1 MKYQMPHGFV
11 PIFGMILTRLW
22 LPLGAFLPIMAVSC
36 SSTVSSRKAAASAP
50 ASSAKGSQTGQSS
63 YPEFIADPLEPVNRG
78 IWAANQGLAIGVLLP
93 TARAYRAVVPQ
104 PARRSIRNFTRNIAY
119 PGRLLN
125 NALQGRWSGA
135 GDESLRFLCNTTV
148 GIGGFFDVAS
158 RWNLPKSDA
167 DFGQTFSRWGWQSN
181 NFVMLPFLGP
191 SDPSH
196 AIGILCD
203 KAAEPWTYFYP
214 YSLVSPG
221 TVYND
226 LSDRME
232 ETVRFIR
239 SETDSYAG
247 VKYAWTYSS
256 KDEAPDWTST
266 GPKDLST
273 LQTMGATLLQP
284 KDPEFLRHG
293 HDMCVHLP
301 STGRDMK
308 FNCWIQPRSS
318 PLVYIA
324 PGLGSH
330 RQSSQSLFVAESLY
344 QNGFSVVTTTGTF
357 HPEFMERASTAAL
370 PGYPPTDCNDL
381 LVELTEIDRTLE
393 KKYPGRFGKKAFLG
407 VSMGG
412 FQSLYLAAREK
423 QELPGLLRFD
433 RYVAIDTPVDLQGC
447 DERLDRYYKAP
458 LGWPADQRQ
467 ARVNNS
473 IHKAAKLLT
482 LPPSPSRPAPFEAIE
497 SQYLVALSFRLTL
510 RDTIY
515 SSQSRQNMGI
525 LRSPLSTWRR
535 EASYH
540 EIMDYSFSDYFNK
553 FAAPY
558 FRSKGIGTSQFIREL
573 DLRTY
578 QTSLRAQQKVRVVIN
593 RNDFLLE
600 PRDIAWLEST
610 LPSSRLKIFPEGG
623 HMGNLASPPVQEA
636 LMGALS
642 GLK

>member
-1 MKYQMPHGFV
+1 MKYQIYHGFL
-11 PIFGMILTRLW
+11 PIFGMFLTRLW

-36 SSTVSSRKAAASAP
+36 SSTVPSRRDVASVP
-50 ASSAKGSQTGQSS
+50 ASTAKGSQMGQSS

-78 IWAANQGLAIGVLLP
+78 IWAANKGLAIGVLQP
-93 TARAYRAVVPQ
+93 TARAYRSVVPQ
-104 PARRSIRNFTRNIAY
+104 PARRSIRNFTRNITY

-125 NALQGRWSGA
+125 NVLQGRWTGA
-135 GDESLRFLCNTTV
+135 RDESLRFLCNTTAGV
-148 GIGGFFDVAS
+148 GGFFDVAS

-167 DFGQTFSRWGWQSN
+167 NFGQTFNRWGWKSN
-181 NFVMLPFLGP
+181 KFVMLPFLGA

-196 AIGILCD
+196 AIGIACD

-221 TVYND
+221 TLYND

-232 ETVRFIR
+232 ETVRLIR
-239 SETDSYAG
+239 SEPDSYAG
-247 VKYAWTYSS
+247 LKYVWTYSS
-256 KDEAPDWTST
+256 KDESPDWTST
-266 GPKDLST
+266 GPKDIST
-273 LQTMGATLLQP
+273 LQTMGATLIQP
-284 KDPEFLRHG
+284 RDPEFLQRG
-293 HDMCVHLP
+293 NDMSVHLP
-301 STGRDMK
+301 STGHDMK
-308 FNCWIQPRSS
+308 FNCWIQPNTA

-330 RQSSQSLFVAESLY
+330 RQSSQILSLAEAIY

-370 PGYPPTDCNDL
+370 PGYPPTDCHDL
-381 LVELTEIDRTLE
+381 LLELTEIDGTLE
-393 KKYPGRFGKKAFLG
+393 KKYRGRFGKKALVG
-407 VSMGG
+407 ASMGG
-412 FQSLYLAAREK
+412 FQTLYLAARE
-423 QELPGLLRFD
+423 QEETPGLLRFD
-433 RYVAIDTPVDLQGC
+433 RYVAIDTPVDLHGC
-447 DERLDRYYKAP
+447 DARLDRYYEAP

-473 IHKAAKLLT
+473 LHKVAKLLT
-482 LPPSPSRPAPFEAIE
+482 LPPSPSRLPPFEAIE

-525 LRSPLSTWRR
+525 LQTPLSTWRR
-535 EASYH
+535 EASYR
-540 EIMDYSFSDYFNK
+540 EIMDYSFGDYFNK
-553 FAAPY
+553 FVAPY
-558 FRSKGIGTSQFIREL
+558 FRSKGIGTSEFIREL

-578 QTSLRAQQKVRVVIN
+578 QTSLRAQQKVRVVVN
-593 RNDFLLE
+593 RNDFLLN
-600 PRDIAWLEST
+600 PRDISWLEST
-610 LPSSRLKIFPEGG
+610 ILPSRLKIFPEGG

-636 LMGALS
+636 LIDALS